1 MSLGLINVDNNTIFR
16 KLCNFRLGEFNS
28 ECIFN
33 YFPIFLCHGQKKR
46 GNVNLKSAQKQLWSL
61 QKKIHKQHLDRWR
74 SKDMTWTDEWKNIYV
89 IWTCT
94 PMMSRPG

>member
-1 MSLGLINVDNNTIFR
+1 MLIIIQFLESYVISDLANLTVNASSII
-16 KLCNFRLGEFNS
+16 S
-28 ECIFN
+28 
-33 YFPIFLCHGQKKR
+33 PIFLCHGQKKR